1 VIGDSEMT
9 KFMTNKTIAMPCT
22 WIAAI
27 KNTIP
32 SEYDHPEFD
41 LWRMDVRN
49 QALDS
54 TVNALTKV
62 DGYLQKLEGAVEN
75 LRTWVKGKSTR
86 KYQ

>member
-1 VIGDSEMT
+1 
-9 KFMTNKTIAMPCT
+9 MPCT

-32 SEYDHPEFD
+32 SEYDYPEFD

-75 LRTWVKGKSTR
+75 LRGWVKEKSVR